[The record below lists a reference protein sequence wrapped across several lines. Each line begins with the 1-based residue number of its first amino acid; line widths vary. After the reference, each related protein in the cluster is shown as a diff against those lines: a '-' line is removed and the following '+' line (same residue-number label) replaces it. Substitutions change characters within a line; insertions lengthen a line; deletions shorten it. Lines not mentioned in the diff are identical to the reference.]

1 MTAINA
7 PYSKRQ
13 LDGRSLFFFGA
24 FVLPALKLLDAPALL
39 ARYAAGDLLFP
50 AFLHYLLQGGV
61 IFLILLFA
69 KKTGKGI
76 FTLAKETFGKWS
88 YYLLLC
94 LYALFFL
101 LYSLKHLL
109 DVEKFTYV
117 LFYDTAPSVFTFA
130 PFFLLSGY
138 ISAKSLKSLG
148 RFSALCFPIFLI
160 SLTFLLA
167 ASVKQADFSALL
179 PLFEQ
184 PFSKIRLSF
193 EKTVPHFF
201 DAALFLPLTEKYR
214 YQKGDVKKAVGG
226 YLLGGLF
233 TLLYLAVYFGV
244 YQSIAY
250 REHFAIAKIA
260 QYFPAFSIV
269 GRLDLIFVYL
279 YTAVLFFAISIPV
292 LLSVDCIFTAFPLKS
307 RVPYAFV
314 LNTLL
319 FLFVLFFNKRYNFI
333 SSLILNLSP
342 VFWVFSV
349 GLPVLLSVIFLIL
362 DKIKGAGKRFKGE
375 RV

>member
-39 ARYAAGDLLFP
+39 ARYASGDLLFP

-109 DVEKFTYV
+109 DVEKFTYAV
-117 LFYDTAPSVFTFA
+117 FYDTAPSVFTFA

-167 ASVKQADFSALL
+167 TSVKQADFSALL

-184 PFSKIRLSF
+184 PFSNLRLSF

-201 DAALFLPLTEKYR
+201 DAAIFLPLTEKYR

-314 LNTLL
+314 LNILL

-362 DKIKGAGKRFKGE
+362 SKTKGAGKRFKGE